1 MITLTSQQN
10 PVLVNP
16 EHITYIEAYDDTV
29 VINMS
34 SPTDWDDEKK
44 VHKYYMHVDQNIKEI
59 ENLLK

>member
-1 MITLTSQQN
+1 
-10 PVLVNP
+10 VNP